1 MKWQKKPAQ
10 TKQAWLDE
18 LGRRLVW
25 YFPAGQVK
33 DILSDYREQF
43 DAGHDHCKTES
54 EIIQG
59 LGTPAEAAALLVEEE
74 PSTKL
79 GCLRHSILWGAALA
93 VCCFFL
99 WVCLSTAS
107 YGLFWIGVV
116 FFIPVAA
123 SMLFWLV
130 RGPARVALA
139 QYIPSEKR
147 ASPALVYC
155 LPAALTLVCLAER
168 VLLWLYSNH
177 IVSQHE
183 ANQISEDAFEQAAS
197 VIRNGNVFFLIG
209 FLLLLVVL
217 LVWMVFLCIKAS
229 IGYFPGVIHIFGTL
243 GTVYFTLTYYSWM
256 YFETWGPVIDT
267 LFSLLPYAAGLAAAL
282 VFQRWVDGRRPLPRI
297 FQGNAVSWQDWRHRL
312 GVCLLRWFP
321 VEQTL
326 EILED
331 YQEQFDL
338 GREKGKSEETI
349 LEEMGRPE
357 TVVRDL
363 LAEDRKA
370 RLRRRKTWVWAV
382 LAGLSGWL
390 LAGLLRC
397 YEFGWTGFGWFYD
410 QNAFQIGLFA
420 LVLGTVSLFFLM
432 QVRERA
438 AVERRFPAPKKPPV
452 WLLLP
457 PLAASALV
465 ESLVLY
471 AIYHT
476 LDYRTPVFLTKPMT
490 WYIVLSIEFSVMA
503 LALLLI
509 WTLNRC
515 VSGSI
520 RHFPALPPIAGGFA
534 NVLCAGIYIHNM
546 DMDSFYCRE
555 DLARTVRAN
564 LTAVYPLLAGLLLG
578 IVLWGILRANR
589 KKEG

>member
-1 MKWQKKPAQ
+1 MEWKKKTAQ
-10 TKQAWLDE
+10 TRQAWLDE

-25 YFPAGQVK
+25 YFPANQVK

-43 DAGHDHCKTES
+43 DAGHEHCKTES
-54 EIIQG
+54 EMIQG

-74 PSTKL
+74 PSAKL

-99 WVCLSTAS
+99 WVCLSTVS

-116 FFIPVAA
+116 FFIPFAA
-123 SMLFWLV
+123 SMLFRLV

-139 QYIPSEKR
+139 EYIPSEKR

-168 VLLWLYSNH
+168 VLLWLYSGH
-177 IVSQHE
+177 LVSRHQ
-183 ANQISEDAFEQAAS
+183 ANQITEEAFERTGS
-197 VIRNGNVFFLIG
+197 VIRNGNVL
-209 FLLLLVVL
+209 FLLGLLIL
-217 LVWMVFLCIKAS
+217 LALLLAGMVFLCVKAS

-243 GTVYFTLTYYSWM
+243 GTVYFTLTYYSAM
-256 YFETWGPVIDT
+256 NLETWGPVLDT
-267 LFSLLPYAAGLAAAL
+267 LFSLLPYGVGLATAL
-282 VFQRWVDGRRPLPRI
+282 AFQRWIDGRRPLPRI
-297 FQGNAVSWQDWRHRL
+297 FQGSAVSWQDWRHRL

-338 GREKGKSEETI
+338 GREMGKSEETI
-349 LEEMGRPE
+349 LSEMGRPE

-370 RLRRRKTWVWAV
+370 RLRRRKTWGWAV
-382 LAGLSGWL
+382 LAGVSGWL

-397 YEFGWTGFGWFYD
+397 FEFGYAGFRWFYG
-410 QNAFQIGLFA
+410 QNAFQTSLFA
-420 LVLGTVSLFFLM
+420 LLLGTVSLFFLLR
-432 QVRERA
+432 VRERT
-438 AVERRFPAPKKPPV
+438 VLEQKFPAPKKPPV

-457 PLAASALV
+457 PIAASALV

-471 AIYHT
+471 LIYNA
-476 LDYRTPVFLTKPMT
+476 LDYRMPVFLGKPVT
-490 WYIVLSIEFSVMA
+490 WYIILSIEFSAMA

-520 RHFPALPPIAGGFA
+520 RHFPALPPIAGGFS
-534 NVLCAGIYIHNM
+534 NVLCAGIYLKSM
-546 DMDSFYCRE
+546 DMDSLYYRE
-555 DLARTVRAN
+555 TVGAN
-564 LTAVYPLLAGLLLG
+564 LTAVYPLLAGLVLG
-578 IVLWGILRANR
+578 IVLWLILRANR